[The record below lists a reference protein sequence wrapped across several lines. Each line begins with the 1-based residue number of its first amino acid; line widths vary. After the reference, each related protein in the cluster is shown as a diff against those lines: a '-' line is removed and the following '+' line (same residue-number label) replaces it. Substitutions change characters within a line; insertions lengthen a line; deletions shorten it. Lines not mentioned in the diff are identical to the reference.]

1 MAGSVGRSYKGDI
14 ALDDI
19 SMSPGPCKVASSM
32 YYKFD
37 NHFINIRMLVLHQL

>member
-1 MAGSVGRSYKGDI
+1 MVGSVGKSYQGDI

-19 SMSPGPCKVASSM
+19 SMSSGPCKVASSM

-37 NHFINIRMLVLHQL
+37 NHVINIRMLLLHQL